1 MSSKSLLSD
10 RHWHTIERHL
20 PEKRRDWHLVE
31 AILYRQ
37 FSGQGLTEVAELFQV
52 TRTRLHQWTVQF
64 EADGTLPAIMAALKL
79 EPAGAAARSRGGS
92 RPTYWRNESMMAA
105 VAQIRLEG
113 FREALR
119 AGRR

>member
-37 FSGQGLTEVAELFQV
+37 FSGQGLTEVCQTFEV
-52 TRTRLHQWTVQF
+52 TRTRLHQWAVEL
-64 EADGTLPAIMAALKL
+64 EADGTLP
-79 EPAGAAARSRGGS
+79 G
-92 RPTYWRNESMMAA
+92 
-105 VAQIRLEG
+105 
-113 FREALR
+113 
-119 AGRR
+119 